1 MCRLLFRYDSLHSPT
16 VLCLLRVLILY
27 WIERYLILKYI
38 FQDAVTSSQ
47 TLPLSLNLLQ
57 KLTSNLYIAPISGSV
72 LLILVRHLLR
82 LLHLTFLTAPVW
94 SEGLFELLFVPKNDS
109 SMIHLH

>member
-1 MCRLLFRYDSLHSPT
+1 MQVIRYDSLHSPT

-47 TLPLSLNLLQ
+47 TLSLSLNLLQ

>member
-1 MCRLLFRYDSLHSPT
+1 MLTSCPHF
-16 VLCLLRVLILY
+16 ILDREISNPQIY
-27 WIERYLILKYI
+27 
-38 FQDAVTSSQ
+38 QDAVTSSQ
-47 TLPLSLNLLQ
+47 TLSLSLNLLQ

-109 SMIHLH
+109 LMIHLH